1 MKRSEMVTHVIKTLY
16 PNDIE
21 ISLYEQN
28 RISKILKIIEDAG
41 MLPPKYTKFLDDSGV
56 KKPSEEKHSECPVV
70 GMYSVRYTM
79 PNYVDVNE
87 WEEE

>member
-41 MLPPKYTKFLDDSGV
+41 MLPPCTGYKN
-56 KKPSEEKHSECPVV
+56 KHIEDV
-70 GMYSVRYTM
+70 GYY
-79 PNYVDVNE
+79 E